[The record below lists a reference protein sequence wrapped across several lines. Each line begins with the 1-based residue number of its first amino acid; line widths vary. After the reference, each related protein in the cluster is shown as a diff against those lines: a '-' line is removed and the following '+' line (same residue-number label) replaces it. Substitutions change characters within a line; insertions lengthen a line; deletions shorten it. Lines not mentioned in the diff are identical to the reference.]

1 MTEVVNTAEAGADT
15 SSTDGSA
22 VIDPNANQQDP
33 NGSEAD
39 NNSGKGDEA
48 MVPSHRVREATE
60 ARRAAEAEVDTLKQE
75 LADLQATKS
84 ASKDDDDID
93 PEVQTLVTKILEKGG
108 YVKKGDVDQAVQA
121 TEARR
126 QYNEDT
132 RELTTLYAKSGVP
145 FKAEDIRKYAADNGL
160 NITNKLSLDAA
171 YKAMNF
177 DKIVESKTN
186 AAIVAA
192 KENGNASSAE
202 KPGSKGAEIPPDKE
216 VTGLKNRIAAARARL
231 AK

>member
-1 MTEVVNTAEAGADT
+1 VEQQILALNADT
-15 SSTDGSA
+15 QA
-22 VIDPNANQQDP
+22 P

-39 NNSGKGDEA
+39 NNPGDGNEA

-60 ARRAAEAEVDTLKQE
+60 ARRAAETERDTLRQE
-75 LADLQATKS
+75 LADLQAAAPTS
-84 ASKDDDDID
+84 NNDDDDID
-93 PEVQTLVTKILEKGG
+93 PEVQTLVTRILDKGG

-126 QYNEDT
+126 QYNEDA
-132 RELTTLYAKSGVP
+132 RELDALYAKSGVP
-145 FKAEDIRKYAADNGL
+145 FKAEDVRKYAADNGL

-177 DKIVESKTN
+177 DKIVETRTN

-192 KENGNASSAE
+192 KENGNGSSAE
-202 KPGSKGAEIPPDKE
+202 RPGSKGADIPAEKE
-216 VTGLKNRIAAARARL
+216 VTGLKNRIAAARSRL
-231 AK
+231 AQ